1 MKRFRLLPAL
11 ACLAVLF
18 TAGTAS
24 AQTLQPV
31 APKVIDFTRVDLR
44 GPNGDTPLEAALPS
58 GPVLVHFWATWCA
71 PCRRELPE
79 VAAFAADL
87 KRQGLGKQLVVIS
100 IDRTSYEFVA
110 HSLRTTYGVT
120 GFDVWQDPDGWSPRI
135 FRLKGVPSTVLLDAD
150 HRMVAL
156 KSGTLDWTDPKVRG
170 ELLGA
175 LAGRPFSTA
184 SK

>member
-1 MKRFRLLPAL
+1 MKRVRLLPAAASL
-11 ACLAVLF
+11 VLLV
-18 TAGTAS
+18 TLGTAR
-24 AQTLQPV
+24 AETLQPV
-31 APKVIDFTRVDLR
+31 APRVVDVARVDLR
-44 GPNGDTPLEAALPS
+44 GPAGDVPLESVLPA

-87 KRQGLGKQLVVIS
+87 KRRGLGRQLVVIS

-156 KSGTLDWTDPKVRG
+156 KSGTLDWTNPKVRG

-175 LAGRPFSTA
+175 LAGQPFSTA